1 MKATLIESVGLDP
14 PPIEENRSR
23 GLTFIAV
30 ICALLITGLVF
41 AGYAYLR
48 KRHAQQTLAVTPA
61 AKPDPT
67 RVRGP
72 AKAEIFVDEALIEGD
87 QTNIGGTVKNI
98 SNESLTHLLVDLELK
113 RRRDA
118 STEKASVQVGP
129 DELPP
134 QQEGHYVLRLRSA
147 DYSSVRL
154 VALRSGSDSAVLA
167 YTTLPGKKRPPE
179 RLEGRT
185 IIVSKPRPSKDA
197 FLNTPDNPVR
207 VP

>member
-1 MKATLIESVGLDP
+1 MKATLIESVGLDS
-14 PPIEENRSR
+14 PIEENRSR
-23 GLTFIAV
+23 GLTFIAL
-30 ICALLITGLVF
+30 ICAVLITGLLF

-61 AKPDPT
+61 TKADLAQT
-67 RVRGP
+67 RGP
-72 AKAEIFVDEALIEGD
+72 AKAEILVDEALLEGD
-87 QTNIGGTVKNI
+87 QTVIGGTVKNI
-98 SNESLTHLLVDLELK
+98 SHESLTHLLVDLELK
-113 RRRDA
+113 RRKDA
-118 STEKASVQVGP
+118 TTQKVSVQVGP
-129 DELPP
+129 DELVP

-154 VALRSGSDSAVLA
+154 VALRSGSDSALLA

-179 RLEGRT
+179 RLEGKT
-185 IIVSKPRPSKDA
+185 IIVSRPPPSKGT